1 MTIGAASGSGLVNGA
16 ALLVAREL
24 GGGAEAMATE
34 LLEVAVVPGSELLLI
49 AEANQPAG
57 ATMLVVWGEPAFL
70 GAAGERSLLEL
81 SWEPVAAL
89 PGEVAAFRAHAG
101 RELLLGGR
109 PCDAALLTTGAAGLR
124 VRVPPG
130 SERLVVEC
138 GFDGAALPGPSA
150 RVRCSVYRATP
161 A

>member
-1 MTIGAASGSGLVNGA
+1 
-16 ALLVAREL
+16 
-24 GGGAEAMATE
+24 MATE
-34 LLEVAVVPGSELLLI
+34 LLEVAVVPGSEVLLL
-49 AEANQPAG
+49 AEGMAPTASPVV
-57 ATMLVVWGEPAFL
+57 VVWGEPAFL
-70 GAAGERSLLEL
+70 GAFGEVSLLEL
-81 SWEPVAAL
+81 AWEPLAAL
-89 PGEVAAFRAHAG
+89 PGEVMAYRAPGG

-130 SERLVVEC
+130 GERLVIEC

-150 RVRCSVYRATP
+150 SARCSVYSATP